1 MYVCLYVCQIYPLI
15 YILGPSGAATEVDH
29 MHITE
34 VGVMPVLHSVMSL

>member
-29 MHITE
+29 MHFTE
-34 VGVMPVLHSVMSL
+34 VGVMPVLHSA